1 MQSTKLSF
9 PLLGLILFVFLATGT
24 NASVRGRGRRTNQTR
39 RGLFTAF
46 HHKEGPG
53 TGKQAY
59 KTKAPSGK
67 AYKTTPGPAPGP
79 APAPGP
85 DTDDEEDKTG
95 GGGDVVVVDTTAPSA
110 TPVTTTS
117 APVKGTIAPVAP
129 TKAPVTPTMAPV
141 TPTTAPVTGK
151 KTKAPTT
158 PATKAPTKPPTKSPT
173 PLPTGTPTTTPKI
186 TPLPTDIQVP
196 LTAGRSSDSSFTHSI
211 YI

>member
-24 NASVRGRGRRTNQTR
+24 NASVRGRGRRTHQTR

-46 HHKEGPG
+46 HHTEGPG
-53 TGKQAY
+53 TGNQAY
-59 KTKAPSGK
+59 KTKAPLGK
-67 AYKTTPGPAPGP
+67 AYKTSPGPAPK
-79 APAPGP
+79 PGP

-110 TPVTTTS
+110 TPVTTTR

-129 TKAPVTPTMAPV
+129 TKAPV

-173 PLPTGTPTTTPKI
+173 PLPTGTPTITPKI
-186 TPLPTDIQVP
+186 TPMPTDIQVP
-196 LTAGRSSDSSFTHSI
+196 LTAGRSSDFSFTQSI